1 MKPACNLAAAPLG
14 SGIPLCQNRRGAGRP
29 LPGQT
34 IPGLTRG
41 ALPRNIIAQV
51 RALAL
56 TGTRA
61 NQHKRIKLTFSV
73 NGCIGYTIL
82 RTICDEPLIYK
93 YLKRSF
99 HTKGVFHA
107 LLLFGIVLAI
117 NFGVLYKLI
126 ESALKLGKYYPQ
138 PKGPTREQVW
148 GRSALCAPGQ
158 RWHWAPYL
166 LKPIKLNIE
175 HAKLANSA
183 NSS

>member
-1 MKPACNLAAAPLG
+1 MRFCRSPVRIRHSAVPKPARGRAPSTGPDRTRL
-14 SGIPLCQNRRGAGRP
+14 N
-29 LPGQT
+29 
-34 IPGLTRG
+34 RG

-51 RALAL
+51 CALAL

-93 YLKRSF
+93 SLKRSF
-99 HTKGVFHA
+99 HTKDVFHA

-117 NFGVLYKLI
+117 NFGVLCKLI
-126 ESALKLGKYYPQ
+126 DSALKLGKSYPQ
-138 PKGPTREQVW
+138 SPDTTRWQVW
-148 GRSALCAPGQ
+148 LCAPGYN

-166 LKPIKLNIE
+166 LKPKLNYI
-175 HAKLANSA
+175 
-183 NSS
+183 

>member
-1 MKPACNLAAAPLG
+1 MQSCRSPVRIRHSAVSKSARGRAPIAGPAHTRLLD
-14 SGIPLCQNRRGAGRP
+14 
-29 LPGQT
+29 
-34 IPGLTRG
+34 RG
-41 ALPRNIIAQV
+41 ALPRNIIAQA

-93 YLKRSF
+93 SLKRSF
-99 HTKGVFHA
+99 HTTDVFHA

-126 ESALKLGKYYPQ
+126 ESALKLGKSYPQ
-138 PKGPTREQVW
+138 SPGTTRWQVW
-148 GRSALCAPGQ
+148 LCALDHN
-158 RWHWAPYL
+158 RWHWAPIS
-166 LKPIKLNIE
+166 PQT
-175 HAKLANSA
+175 H
-183 NSS
+183 

>member
-1 MKPACNLAAAPLG
+1 MKPACDLAAAPLG

-93 YLKRSF
+93 SLKRSF
-99 HTKGVFHA
+99 HTKDVFHA

-117 NFGVLYKLI
+117 NFGVLCKLI
-126 ESALKLGKYYPQ
+126 ESALRRGNLTRTRQALRAGRYGCARLATTDGT
-138 PKGPTREQVW
+138 GPHT
-148 GRSALCAPGQ
+148 
-158 RWHWAPYL
+158 
-166 LKPIKLNIE
+166 
-175 HAKLANSA
+175 
-183 NSS
+183 SSNQN